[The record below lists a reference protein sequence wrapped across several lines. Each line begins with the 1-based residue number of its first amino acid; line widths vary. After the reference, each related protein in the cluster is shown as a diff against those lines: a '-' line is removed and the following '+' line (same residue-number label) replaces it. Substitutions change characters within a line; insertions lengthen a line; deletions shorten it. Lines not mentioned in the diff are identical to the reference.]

1 MLAEMLGLVTAILVC
16 EFIWTV
22 HVIVI
27 RKSMTNTLSA
37 PKPSPEYF
45 MLHLVINNLA
55 VGRGWDN

>member
-27 RKSMTNTLSA
+27 KKSMTSTLSA
-37 PKPSPEYF
+37 PNPPKNILT
-45 MLHLVINNLA
+45 LHLP
-55 VGRGWDN
+55 GRFSCRKRLG

>member
-27 RKSMTNTLSA
+27 KKSMTSTLCA
-37 PKPSPEYF
+37 PNPPQNILCCIYLED
-45 MLHLVINNLA
+45 LA
-55 VGRGWDN
+55 VGRDWDN

>member
-27 RKSMTNTLSA
+27 KKSITSILSA
-37 PKPSPEYF
+37 PNPPQNIL
-45 MLHLVINNLA
+45 MLHLP
-55 VGRGWDN
+55 GRFSCRKRLG